1 LRSDINRPKLV
12 RLLGA
17 CGSAPAAPA
26 GTDFA
31 ERLGRWLNA
40 FDAVNLQAAHQ
51 SIRAIRAAAPR
62 NLVSSRSSSPQ
73 ALAEDLQRVRATLA
87 QAIAQ
92 DPVPFAIPKLA
103 RRAPGDTTALPTVV
117 DAGYAPY
124 QQRHLK
130 LQRQMEQLVAPLRD
144 HVREVLSQSSP
155 GLRQLAALD
164 AALDPVLT
172 RREQLHLPAVAPLL
186 QRRFEALARDHE
198 AFRRE
203 WTEVLL
209 AELDLR
215 LDPVAGL
222 IAALA
227 NE

>member
-1 LRSDINRPKLV
+1 MRSDINRPKLV

-17 CGSAPAAPA
+17 GGPAPMAPA

-31 ERLGRWLNA
+31 EQLGRWLNA

-62 NLVSSRSSSPQ
+62 KAGPAKASSPE
-73 ALAEDLQRVRATLA
+73 ALAEDLQRVRVTLA

-103 RRAPGDTTALPTVV
+103 RRTPGDTAALPTVV

-144 HVREVLSQSSP
+144 HVREVLSQASP
-155 GLRQLAALD
+155 ELRQLAALD

-172 RREQLHLPAVAPLL
+172 RREQMHLPSLAPLL
-186 QRRFEALARDHE
+186 QRRFEALGRDHE
-198 AFRRE
+198 SFRRE